1 MPLHIPLVFI
11 AGALFALAC
20 MALKDYFFSCPEM
33 DEEIGEEDER

>member
-1 MPLHIPLVFI
+1 MSIIYPLVFI

-20 MALKDYFFSCPEM
+20 MALKEFFFARPDI